1 MRGAGM
7 MKEEIKKSS
16 SRAIT
21 QSALRSLQIALFFTN
36 GYEKEI
42 RLSYTKIVVDIEVD
56 VSLER

>member
-1 MRGAGM
+1 M

-36 GYEKEI
+36 GYGKEI
-42 RLSYTKIVVDIEVD
+42 RLPYTKIVVDIEVD

>member
-21 QSALRSLQIALFFTN
+21 QSALRSLQIALFVTN
-36 GYEKEI
+36 GYGKEI
-42 RLSYTKIVVDIEVD
+42 LK
-56 VSLER
+56 